1 VLVVQ
6 QRVVHALAQ
15 AALRANRHRRALR
28 GTLQQRRD
36 LGAGL
41 GLGLAGLTPLAAR
54 ADDKFP
60 SRPITLVVPF
70 PPGGSVDVMARQYAD
85 PLSRLLGVPVV
96 VENRPGA
103 GGSMA
108 TQQVAR
114 AKPDGYT
121 LVASSQSS
129 HLANPLTQPRLG
141 YDPIKDFENIAILGR
156 QPNALV
162 VHASLPVKNFKE
174 FIELARKN
182 PGKLNYGSGG
192 VGSMGQLNVEMLKAV
207 TGIFTTHIP
216 YRGGSP
222 LITAVLS
229 NEVQFI
235 LDNLVIMLP
244 HIQAGKVRAL
254 AVAAE
259 QRLPQ
264 LPDVPTLAEVGYP
277 QLNLTSWT
285 GLAAPAGTPEAV
297 VQTLHKA
304 VRQAATAP
312 AMIANLNERGVLP
325 PEEMTPA
332 AFEKMMAERLVKF
345 GQVVRTAG
353 ITAE

>member
-1 VLVVQ
+1 MPFASQSPRRRFLS
-6 QRVVHALAQ
+6 ASLA
-15 AALRANRHRRALR
+15 
-28 GTLQQRRD
+28 
-36 LGAGL
+36 
-41 GLGLAGLTPLAAR
+41 LGLAAVAGLAPLAVQ

-70 PPGGSVDVMARQYAD
+70 PPGGSVDIMARQYSE
-85 PLSRLLGVPVV
+85 PLSKVLGVPIV
-96 VENRPGA
+96 VENRAGA
-103 GGSMA
+103 GGSVGA
-108 TQQVAR
+108 LYVAR

-121 LVASSQSS
+121 LVVSSQSS
-129 HLANPLTQPRLG
+129 HLANPLTQPKVG

-162 VHASLPVKNFKE
+162 VHSSLPFKTFAE
-174 FIELARKN
+174 FVAYAKKN

-192 VGSMGQLNVEMLKAV
+192 VGSMGQLNVEMFKAA
-207 TGIFTTHIP
+207 TGAFTTHIP
-216 YRGGSP
+216 YRGGTP
-222 LITAVLS
+222 LITAVLA

-254 AVAAE
+254 AVAAD

-277 QLNLTSWT
+277 ELNLTSWT
-285 GLAAPAGTPEAV
+285 GLAAPGGTPDAI
-297 VQTLHKA
+297 VQTLYKA
-304 VRQAATAP
+304 VRQVATSP
-312 AMIANLNERGVLP
+312 AMVANLKERGVIV
-325 PEEMTPA
+325 PEEMAPA
-332 AFEKMMAERLVKF
+332 AFEKMMSERLVKF
-345 GQVVRTAG
+345 GEVVRKAG

>member
-1 VLVVQ
+1 M
-6 QRVVHALAQ
+6 HSTPP
-15 AALRANRHRRALR
+15 NRRHILN
-28 GTLQQRRD
+28 
-36 LGAGL
+36 AGL
-41 GLGLAGLTPLAAR
+41 GLGLAGLAPLAAR

-70 PPGGSVDVMARQYAD
+70 PPGGSVDIMARQYSE
-85 PLSRLLGVPVV
+85 PLSRTLGVPII
-96 VENRPGA
+96 VENRAGA
-103 GGSMA
+103 GGSVGA
-108 TQQVAR
+108 QYVAR

-121 LVASSQSS
+121 LVVSSQSS
-129 HLANPLTQPRLG
+129 HLANPLTQPKIG

-162 VHASLPVKNFKE
+162 VHNSVPFKTFKE
-174 FIELARKN
+174 FIDYARKN

-192 VGSMGQLNVEMLKAV
+192 VGSMGQLNVEMLKV
-207 TGIFTTHIP
+207 STGVFTTHIP
-216 YRGGSP
+216 YRGGTP
-222 LITAVLS
+222 LITGVLG

-254 AVAAE
+254 AVAAD

-285 GLAAPAGTPEAV
+285 GLAAPGGTPEAI

-304 VRQAATAP
+304 VRQVATSP
-312 AMIANLNERGVLP
+312 AMLANLKDRGVIA

-332 AFEKMMAERLVKF
+332 AFEKMMSERLVKF
-345 GQVVRTAG
+345 GDVVRKAG

>member
-1 VLVVQ
+1 M
-6 QRVVHALAQ
+6 HSTPP
-15 AALRANRHRRALR
+15 NRRHILN
-28 GTLQQRRD
+28 
-36 LGAGL
+36 AGL
-41 GLGLAGLTPLAAR
+41 GLGLAGLAPLAAR

-70 PPGGSVDVMARQYAD
+70 PPGGSVDIMARQYSE
-85 PLSRLLGVPVV
+85 PLSRTLGVPII
-96 VENRPGA
+96 VENRAGA
-103 GGSMA
+103 GGSVGA
-108 TQQVAR
+108 QYVAR

-121 LVASSQSS
+121 LVVSSQSS
-129 HLANPLTQPRLG
+129 HLANPLTQPKIG

-162 VHASLPVKNFKE
+162 VHNSVPFKTFKE
-174 FIELARKN
+174 FIDYARKN

-192 VGSMGQLNVEMLKAV
+192 VGSRGQLNVEMLKV
-207 TGIFTTHIP
+207 STGVFTTHIP
-216 YRGGSP
+216 YRGGTP
-222 LITAVLS
+222 LITGVLG

-254 AVAAE
+254 AVAAD

-285 GLAAPAGTPEAV
+285 GLAAPGGTPEAI
-297 VQTLHKA
+297 VQALHKA
-304 VRQAATAP
+304 VRQVATSP
-312 AMIANLNERGVLP
+312 AMLANLKDRGVIA

-332 AFEKMMAERLVKF
+332 AFEKMMSERLVKF
-345 GQVVRTAG
+345 GDVVRKAG